1 MASSCI
7 ISSEPPWTNTN
18 SMWITGGMHHVKD
31 APLGKSLASTEIVT
45 FQSGDESQIVVT
57 PGPDLPVHVWGHCI
71 VIACSCAKAKI
82 FLFKMMPGKL
92 IRPLVDHFIKVFI
105 FPSQN
110 NNPKRIKTLVF
121 WSYFCHGI

>member
-1 MASSCI
+1 MASSCM

-45 FQSGDESQIVVT
+45 FKSGDESQIVVT

-71 VIACSCAKAKI
+71 VIACSCAKAKPEKI
-82 FLFKMMPGKL
+82 FLF
-92 IRPLVDHFIKVFI
+92 
-105 FPSQN
+105 
-110 NNPKRIKTLVF
+110 
-121 WSYFCHGI
+121 